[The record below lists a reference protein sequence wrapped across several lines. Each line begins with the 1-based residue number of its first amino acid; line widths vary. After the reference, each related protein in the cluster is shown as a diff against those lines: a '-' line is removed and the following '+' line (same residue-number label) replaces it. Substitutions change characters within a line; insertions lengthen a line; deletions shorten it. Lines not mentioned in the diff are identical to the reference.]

1 MEAYLGQIILF
12 SNNYTP
18 KDWLPCD
25 GRELLFKEYMA
36 LGVVLG
42 KDFPKDAK
50 SGKDLPSGLKFNI
63 PLLESPNSELQYII
77 CVRGIFPQRT

>member
-25 GRELLFKEYMA
+25 GRELEFKEYMA
-36 LGVVLG
+36 LGAVLG
-42 KDFPKDAK
+42 RE
-50 SGKDLPSGLKFNI
+50 LPEGVKYEGDMSSDLKFNI

-77 CVRGIFPQRT
+77 CANGNFPSRS

>member
-25 GRELLFKEYMA
+25 GRELEFKEYMA

-42 KDFPKDAK
+42 RELPEGVKYER
-50 SGKDLPSGLKFNI
+50 DLPSDLKFSI

-77 CVRGIFPQRT
+77 CVNGNFPSRP